1 METFNV
7 ALYGPTAQ
15 WCQHVGKV
23 CGPVK
28 TILQTN
34 LAGIK
39 RLFIFYVVQFSLIVN
54 IALIQNIQMWNALNG
69 VWWRQTSS
77 EYGYLTDITLVS
89 NCLYGRVYWA
99 SHQILYQSFHGPPRN
114 PANGRVGEPGF
125 VSTQSFL
132 KQNLQ
137 VIHHNTPP
145 LGLEPCYTW
154 LPLIRYTTVERPRNW
169 SDLSLTA
176 WKRQTSLHCSI
187 YASDEGSSVNSD
199 VILYRAWYRIIQNG
213 IVIWPSPN
221 PRGASTTPMIA
232 NILMHLYYR
241 L

>member
-15 WCQHVGKV
+15 WFQHVGKV

-39 RLFIFYVVQFSLIVN
+39 RLFIFYVVQFSIIVN
-54 IALIQNIQMWNALNG
+54 IAFIQNIQMWNALNG

-99 SHQILYQSFHGPPRN
+99 PYQILYQSFHGPPRN
-114 PANGRVGEPGF
+114 PANGRV
-125 VSTQSFL
+125 VSQSHWHPVGTQRHVLCLFIGGDL
-132 KQNLQ
+132 YLFDM
-137 VIHHNTPP
+137 
-145 LGLEPCYTW
+145 
-154 LPLIRYTTVERPRNW
+154 
-169 SDLSLTA
+169 SDA
-176 WKRQTSLHCSI
+176 DKHQ
-187 YASDEGSSVNSD
+187 
-199 VILYRAWYRIIQNG
+199 
-213 IVIWPSPN
+213 
-221 PRGASTTPMIA
+221 
-232 NILMHLYYR
+232 
-241 L
+241 